1 MRIVLLI
8 LAVLALA
15 CARADD
21 RQIRPKPTDES
32 SIVTSRVSSTPPAN
46 QPPISLR
53 DSSAPNKEP
62 DITAGPKPTATF
74 TGTAQDCFMR
84 KTVPVGNLSISAF
97 KVSNARPLVAHLDS
111 MDKFAGF
118 GIGDDATA
126 SAHFDIM
133 QTAMQN
139 MIVSTRALERTTS
152 ALDGTFAFTFSPVD
166 SVLVAG
172 FANMEEEPYVYA
184 YKIIHGLADT
194 SFILDM
200 SRGDCGF

>member
-8 LAVLALA
+8 LAVLAIG
-15 CARADD
+15 CGRADD
-21 RQIRPKPTDES
+21 RQIRTASTVQP
-32 SIVTSRVSSTPPAN
+32 SIVTSSVSSTPPAN
-46 QPPISLR
+46 PAPVPLT
-53 DSSAPNKEP
+53 DSSAPGKEP
-62 DITAGPKPTATF
+62 DVTPGPKPTTTF
-74 TGTAQDCFMR
+74 NGTAQTCFMR
-84 KTVPVGNLSISAF
+84 KTVPVGSVSIAAF

-118 GIGDDATA
+118 GIGDDTTA

-133 QTAMQN
+133 QTVMQN

-152 ALDGTFAFTFSPVD
+152 ALDGTFAVTFSPVD

-172 FANMEEEPYVYA
+172 FANMEDEPYVYA
-184 YKIIHGLADT
+184 YKIMRGLADT